1 MTCYR
6 DLDPINYFPIGD
18 NVPLQAVGWLGKE
31 FEFQTGRVS
40 QQFFEKLSE
49 LAENPWQPFIA
60 AGFHTCELCQFSF
73 FEHTSRGT
81 SNLFIPLNGVIYV
94 MPSLIL
100 HYINA
105 HYYLPPE
112 KFIEA
117 VIQCPAMKSM
127 EYKKLLLKFLKA

>member
-1 MTCYR
+1 MRLSRGLSR
-6 DLDPINYFPIGD
+6 DLDPIDYFPVGD
-18 NVPLQAVGWLGKE
+18 DIPLQAIGWLGKE
-31 FEFQTGRVS
+31 LEFQTGRVS
-40 QQFFEKLSE
+40 QQFFDKLCE

-60 AGFHTCELCQFSF
+60 AGFHTCELCQFPF
-73 FEHTSRGT
+73 FEYISRET

-105 HYYLPPE
+105 PYYLPPE

-117 VIQCPAMKSM
+117 VMQIKQIDKRLIS
-127 EYKKLLLKFLKA
+127 K